1 MICVLFTEEVGGI
14 FTVEFEK
21 DGGIFLRTE
30 CAQDDFLYDEISSGL
45 LVSKIRNTSLLMS
58 VSEIYENLER
68 YEDCNEIL
76 NMAYDCAPIGRMI
89 VYRMVEVAVKLG
101 NFDEAIELYKE
112 FTKIAPHDLSRYVL
126 KYQIYKGRLFDR
138 LRFIKSGCYF
148 LDLCVY

>member
-1 MICVLFTEEVGGI
+1 MDKYEFQIKTEQM
-14 FTVEFEK
+14 EK
-21 DGGIFLRTE
+21 
-30 CAQDDFLYDEISSGL
+30 L
-45 LVSKIRNTSLLMS
+45 LEQKNYKVAAKIADSIDWSRIRNTSLLMS
-58 VSEIYENLER
+58 VGEIYENLER

-126 KYQIYKGRLFDR
+126 KYQIYKGRGSSVEDQIAVLEEY
-138 LRFIKSGCYF
+138 KSRE
-148 LDLCVY
+148 